1 MADQRG
7 AIITGGAQ
15 GIGRCIVETLLEKG
29 WQVAVIDPDNEAGT
43 AMMAETGREALR
55 YFCGDVSDE
64 SHVTEFVPI
73 AADLMGRLDLLV
85 NNAGIA
91 DPDSGPVEQLDRER
105 WDRIIGV
112 NLAGAF
118 LMTKHAV
125 PFLKTW
131 GGSIVNIGS
140 TRALQS
146 EPDTE
151 AYAASKGGLTALT
164 HALAV
169 SLGPVIRVNIIQPG
183 WIEVGNWRKPSARTS
198 PTHRDIDNRQH
209 PAGRVGRPQDVAGLV
224 CYLASDAAA
233 FITGQQ
239 FVVDGGMT
247 RKMIYAE

>member
-1 MADQRG
+1 MADRKG
-7 AIITGGAQ
+7 AIVTGGAR
-15 GIGRCIVETLLEKG
+15 GIGRCIVETLLDKS
-29 WQVAVIDPDNEAGT
+29 WQVAVMDPDDEAGT
-43 AMMAETGREALR
+43 NMMAEIGREELR

-64 SHVTEFVPI
+64 AQVAEFVPI

-91 DPDSGPVEQLDRER
+91 DPDSGPIEQLDRER

-112 NLAGAF
+112 NLTGAF
-118 LMTKHAV
+118 LMTKHAS

-146 EPDTE
+146 EPHTE

-169 SLGPVIRVNIIQPG
+169 SLGPDIRVNIIQPG
-183 WIEVGNWRKPSARTS
+183 WIETGEWQKPSERKT
-198 PTHRDIDNRQH
+198 PVHREIDRSQH
-209 PAGRVGRPQDVAGLV
+209 PAGRVGRPEDVAGLV
-224 CYLASDAAA
+224 CYLASDSAG

-239 FVVDGGMT
+239 FVVDGGIT
-247 RKMIYAE
+247 RRMIYAD